1 MYPQAVETFQRA
13 RQLSGDAPVMLMAY
27 GYAQALAGNA
37 DEAHSTLKKLERL
50 REIRSL
56 PTPSVGAGPANLP
69 FIPSLYL
76 AAIHVGLGETDDAF
90 RDLDLAYR
98 ERVDRLV
105 YLNVDPMADP
115 LRSDP
120 RFAQLMAKVGF
131 H

>member
-1 MYPQAVETFQRA
+1 MKQKNILDSQQVATRFVPNLYP
-13 RQLSGDAPVMLMAY
+13 
-27 GYAQALAGNA
+27 
-37 DEAHSTLKKLERL
+37 
-50 REIRSL
+50 
-56 PTPSVGAGPANLP
+56 
-69 FIPSLYL
+69 
-76 AAIHVGLGETDDAF
+76 AAIHVGLGENDEAF
-90 RDLDLAYR
+90 RLLDLAFQ